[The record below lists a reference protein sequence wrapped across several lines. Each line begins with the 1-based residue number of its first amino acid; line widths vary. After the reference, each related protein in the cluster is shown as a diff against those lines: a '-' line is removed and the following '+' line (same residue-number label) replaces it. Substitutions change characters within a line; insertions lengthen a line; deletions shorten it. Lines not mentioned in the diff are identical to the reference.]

1 MKDQGHLKVKIIL
14 RPFQNQIV
22 SVLISIPKRTV
33 GFRPNAFLLLLYDI
47 AAQQRKATL

>member
-1 MKDQGHLKVKIIL
+1 MKDQGHFKVKIIL

-33 GFRPNAFLLLLYDI
+33 GFRPNAFLLLYDI
-47 AAQQRKATL
+47 AVQQRKATL